1 MRGGVAD
8 YTAILGQSLID
19 EGCQVSVVTSTRAA
33 VAPEEQ
39 GLTPGPV
46 PVVLPSIENWGFE
59 SVRRE
64 VAPVVDRLRPDIVQ
78 IQYQT
83 GAYGMQI
90 GINLLP
96 WLLRRQTTRPRLVVT
111 FHDLKEP
118 YLLPKIGPVRHLATV
133 VLAAGADAVVVTN
146 HEDFRRVASVVD
158 PRRTRPVLGRQSLAA
173 IPIGSNITRGPADFD
188 RDAWRERLGAAAP
201 DFVIGFFGFL
211 VPSKGVETLIAAFEA
226 LRSDGRPVRLAM
238 VGASAGDTDI
248 GGDSYAAQIRRR
260 LASPILRDR
269 VSWTGFAP
277 EEAVASYLRACD
289 AVCLPF
295 REGASL
301 RHGTLAAAI
310 AQGLPIVTTRSEV
323 HVTGSGLPDL
333 RDGENVLLVRP
344 GDAAELT
351 RALARLTDDPAL
363 RDRLKVNVAS
373 VAVQLD
379 WRTIAEQH
387 VALYRRLM
395 AK

>member
-1 MRGGVAD
+1 
-8 YTAILGQSLID
+8 
-19 EGCQVSVVTSTRAA
+19 VVMPT
-33 VAPEEQ
+33 
-39 GLTPGPV
+39 
-46 PVVLPSIENWGFE
+46 IKNWGFA
-59 SVRRE
+59 SVHRE
-64 VAPVVDRLRPDIVQ
+64 VGLVVERLRPDIVQ

-96 WLLRRQTTRPRLVVT
+96 WLLRRQSARPRLVVT

-118 YLLPKIGPVRHLATV
+118 YLLPKIGPARHLATV

-158 PRRTRPVLGRQSLAA
+158 PDRTRPLLGRQSLAA
-173 IPIGSNITRGPADFD
+173 IPIGSNITRGPADCD
-188 RDAWRERLGAAAP
+188 RDAWRERLGAAAS

-226 LRSDGRPVRLAM
+226 LLSDGRPVRLAM
-238 VGASAGDTDI
+238 VGASEGDTDI
-248 GGDSYAAQIRRR
+248 SGDSYAAQIRRR
-260 LASPILRDR
+260 LASPSLRDL
-269 VSWTGFAP
+269 VCWTGFAS
-277 EEAVASYLRACD
+277 EDAVACYLRACD

-310 AQGLPIVTTRSEV
+310 AQGLPIVTSHSEV
-323 HVTGSGLPDL
+323 EVTGSGLPVL
-333 RDGENVLLVRP
+333 RDGENVLLVRR
-344 GDAAELT
+344 GDAVELA
-351 RALARLTDDPAL
+351 RALARLADDSAL
-363 RDRLKVNVAS
+363 RDRLKVNVAR
-373 VAVQLD
+373 VAAQLD
-379 WRTIAEQH
+379 WRAIAEQH
-387 VALYRRLM
+387 IALYRRVM

>member
-8 YTAILGQSLID
+8 YTAVLGQSLI
-19 EGCQVSVVTSTRAA
+19 EQGCQVSVVTSTRAA
-33 VAPEEQ
+33 LASEEQ
-39 GLTPGPV
+39 GLASGPTPDV
-46 PVVLPSIENWGFE
+46 MPSIDNWGFE

-64 VAPVVDRLRPDIVQ
+64 VAPVVEALRPDIVQ

-96 WLLRRQTTRPRLVVT
+96 WLLRRKTARPRLVVT

-118 YLLPKIGPVRHLATV
+118 YLLPKVGPARHLATV
-133 VLAAGADAVVVTN
+133 VLAAGGDAIVVTN

-158 PRRTRPVLGRQSLAA
+158 SNRTRPVLGCHSLAA
-173 IPIGSNITRGPADFD
+173 IPIGSNIPRGPADFD
-188 RDAWRERLGAAAP
+188 RDAWREHLGAAAS

-226 LRSDGRPVRLAM
+226 LLSDGRSVRLAM

-260 LASPILRDR
+260 LASPVLRDR
-269 VSWTGFAP
+269 VSWTGFAAAD
-277 EEAVASYLRACD
+277 AVASYLRACD

-310 AQGLPIVTTRSEV
+310 AQGLPIVTSRSEV
-323 HVTGSGLPDL
+323 DVTGSGLPEL
-333 RDGENVLLVRP
+333 RDGENVLLVRR
-344 GDAAELT
+344 GDAVELT
-351 RALARLTDDPAL
+351 RALARLADDPAL
-363 RDRLKVNVAS
+363 REQLKVNVAS

-379 WRTIAEQH
+379 WQTIAEQH